1 MKAYPFL
8 HKHPTTGE
16 TTLSH
21 GMDLRDWFAGLA
33 LSSTYM
39 QADKVA
45 TTNGYWEADWREKVA
60 LDAYM
65 MADAMIKQRE
75 IKDE

>member
-33 LSSTYM
+33 M
-39 QADKVA
+39 QAIIGRQDNRF
-45 TTNGYWEADWREKVA
+45 TTTLEFVGGKSYQYADE
-60 LDAYM
+60 M
-65 MADAMIKQRE
+65 MKSRTKHE
-75 IKDE
+75 